1 MATPIM
7 MNIHPDV
14 LVRVSKEVVYQN
26 QKWGTDHIKGQSVPG
41 HLLVLKNLLQR
52 AEQGWLNGAQDRT
65 SAEGELLQLTA
76 VALQALNNIHLDRE
90 AQRAKP

>member
-14 LVRVSKEVVYQN
+14 LVRVAKEVVHQN
-26 QKWGTDHIKGQSVPG
+26 QKWGTDHIKSQSVPG

-52 AEQGWLNGAQDRT
+52 AEQGWLQGTSGRT
-65 SAEGELLQLTA
+65 SAEGELEQLTA

-90 AQRAKP
+90 ARKENK

>member
-14 LVRVSKEVVYQN
+14 LVRVSKEVVHQN
-26 QKWGTDHIKGQSVPG
+26 QKWGTEHIKSQSVPG
-41 HLLVLKNLLQR
+41 HLLVLRKLLQR
-52 AEQGWLNGAQDRT
+52 AEQGWLEGLTGRT

-76 VALQALNNIHLDRE
+76 VALQALNNIYLERE
-90 AQRAKP
+90 AEKAKP

>member
-26 QKWGTDHIKGQSVPG
+26 QKWGTDHIKSQSVPG

-52 AEQGWLNGAQDRT
+52 AEQGWLNGTQDRT

-76 VALQALNNIHLDRE
+76 VALQALNNIHLERE
-90 AQRAKP
+90 AKR

>member
-14 LVRVSKEVVYQN
+14 LVRVAKEVVHQN
-26 QKWGTDHIKGQSVPG
+26 KKWGTDHIKSQSVPG

-52 AEQGWLNGAQDRT
+52 AEQGWLQNNQGRT
-65 SAEGELLQLTA
+65 SAEGELAQLAA
-76 VALQALNNIHLDRE
+76 VALQALNNIHLERE
-90 AQRAKP
+90 AKR

>member
-52 AEQGWLNGAQDRT
+52 AEQGWLNGTQDRT

-90 AQRAKP
+90 ARKENK